1 MVYLNELKVSQLKS
15 LAKNLKLT
23 GYSRLAGVG
32 QAVNLLAVSHRVDN
46 GGPISVFG
54 IAESAS
60 HCLPDL
66 LRRNIR
72 VQPGSNFRLPE
83 APHEDHTGVSPRHGL
98 PVSSAEHFPPVD
110 LRELRPNLLKVLAQH
125 CAVIVICE
133 RLQEALSCRN
143 S

>member
-1 MVYLNELKVSQLKS
+1 MVYLNEQKVSQLKS

-46 GGPISVFG
+46 GGPISGFG

-72 VQPGSNFRLPE
+72 VHPVVIPAFLKLLTQFIPAYLPDM
-83 APHEDHTGVSPRHGL
+83 AFLSLVQNTSPQSTFANSDRIF
-98 PVSSAEHFPPVD
+98 S
-110 LRELRPNLLKVLAQH
+110 RYWPNTAQ
-125 CAVIVICE
+125 
-133 RLQEALSCRN
+133 
-143 S
+143 